1 MTHGR
6 DVTPEQFAQDWKARR
21 AGWEQWLA
29 EPHGWLA
36 ARSLHWLDTTPRRYP
51 GLPGRWSQDHDA
63 VVIDPEGATMSFGGR
78 SFDSVRRLALVD
90 GPDDQRVTTGELEIG
105 ITYRENYMIVV
116 YDPATPARSNFRG
129 VPTFEPKLD
138 WVLTGRYEPYES
150 SNSIQLGSVGPSLKE
165 HTYESPGLV
174 RFRHEDHTYT
184 LQVLRSRGTLN
195 TIFTDGTSGVTTYGA
210 GRSLMIS
217 EVDENGQVRLDFNQ
231 ALNLPCAFS
240 DNFPFCPL
248 PPAGNRLPF
257 AVEAGERTPRE
268 KTA

>member
-1 MTHGR
+1 
-6 DVTPEQFAQDWKARR
+6 
-21 AGWEQWLA
+21 
-29 EPHGWLA
+29 
-36 ARSLHWLDTTPRRYP
+36 
-51 GLPGRWSQDHDA
+51 
-63 VVIDPEGATMSFGGR
+63 MSFGGR

-116 YDPATPARSNFRG
+116 YDPATPAHSNFRG
-129 VPTFEPKLD
+129 VPTL
-138 WVLTGRYEPYES
+138 
-150 SNSIQLGSVGPSLKE
+150 
-165 HTYESPGLV
+165 
-174 RFRHEDHTYT
+174 
-184 LQVLRSRGTLN
+184 LRSRGTLN

-231 ALNLPCAFS
+231 ALNLPGAFS